1 MVSGLRCDI
10 KIDSLLDRH
19 ETCVTM
25 MCLIRRIYLVGFFFL
40 IIYLFFKCI
49 FLRVKSS
56 CDLLFTF
63 GTGIYG
69 MVFVVVLLLIER
81 DLRLFDFTGLIFF
94 SLKFLIYVVWLM
106 TVMCLLHIDL
116 KDMNLKSVKDNMLP
130 SFLLCM
136 D

>member
-1 MVSGLRCDI
+1 M
-10 KIDSLLDRH
+10 
-19 ETCVTM
+19 
-25 MCLIRRIYLVGFFFL
+25 
-40 IIYLFFKCI
+40 
-49 FLRVKSS
+49 RVKSS